1 MHRTRS
7 TLAVKL
13 SVLAL
18 ALAFQGAA
26 FAAQPASGETA
37 APAVAADSATTA
49 HHARSGH
56 HKRWGHHHLHAA
68 MWVPGYGPVGRKELA
83 ALKLDDA
90 QTQLLT
96 SAQSAQKAF
105 RQQRHER
112 MEQARKARA
121 ESLDSGKI
129 DPHQAVAQG
138 EQAMQADRDARA
150 NVQKQWLAL
159 WDALKPEQQQDL
171 AKAFKERAQ
180 KHAAWREKHARH
192 HEEHARKNAQP
203 APGTT
208 SS

>member
-13 SVLAL
+13 SALAL

-26 FAAQPASGETA
+26 FAAQPASGESA
-37 APAVAADSATTA
+37 APAVAADSAATA
-49 HHARSGH
+49 HHAHSGH

-68 MWVPGYGPVGRKELA
+68 MWVPGYGPVGQKELS

-96 SAQSAQKAF
+96 SARSAQKAF

-112 MEQARKARA
+112 MEQARKART
-121 ESLDSGKI
+121 ESLESGKI
-129 DPHQAVAQG
+129 DPHQAIAQG
-138 EQAMQADRDARA
+138 EQAMQADREARA
-150 NVQKQWLAL
+150 GVQKQWLAL
-159 WDALKPEQQQDL
+159 WDALKPEQQQEL
-171 AKAFKERAQ
+171 AKAFKARAQ

-192 HEEHARKNAQP
+192 HSAHSQKHAQP
-203 APGTT
+203 APGAAA
-208 SS
+208 S

>member
-7 TLAVKL
+7 TLAVKM
-13 SVLAL
+13 SALAL

-37 APAVAADSATTA
+37 APAAAADSATTA
-49 HHARSGH
+49 HHAHAGH
-56 HKRWGHHHLHAA
+56 HKHWGHHHLHAA
-68 MWVPGYGPVGRKELA
+68 MWVPGYGPVGQKELA
-83 ALKLDDA
+83 ALKLDDSQA
-90 QTQLLT
+90 QLLK
-96 SAQSAQKAF
+96 SAQSAQKTF
-105 RQQRHER
+105 HQQRHER

-129 DPHQAVAQG
+129 DPHQAIAQG
-138 EQAMQADRDARA
+138 EQAMQAGRDARA

-159 WDALKPEQQQDL
+159 WDALKPEQQQVL

-192 HEEHARKNAQP
+192 HSAHSQKHVQP
-203 APGTT
+203 APGAAA
-208 SS
+208 S